1 MKKIWRIIAAAL
13 IFCMITG
20 SFTFA
25 YADEMTA
32 GSVFSK
38 GGLRYRV
45 VASGEVNV
53 YMLHDFSL
61 QDVVIPASVN
71 CNGTEYKVTGIS
83 DSAFTDC
90 KSIRSVVIS
99 EGITYMGEEAFR
111 RCDNLKRISI
121 PSTLKSF
128 TAEGLMALEEIT
140 LAEGNIAFTLKD
152 GALFTNDMKNILLYP
167 ACRSGKSFAVPE
179 GVTEIRQNCFYSNQ
193 NLESI
198 LLPESLETI
207 GDGAFYECHKLRSIS
222 VPENVSYIDK
232 YNFYGC
238 ESLESISFAGSG
250 RVGKDVIS
258 HCENLKQ
265 IEITGPVQL
274 LSSYN
279 DIYDTPALE
288 AVNASGDSIY
298 HSEGGILYYKNQL
311 TMYPAGKEGSVFV
324 VPERI
329 NYIQSQAFNHC
340 SHLKTVILP
349 EKVTLDY
356 MAFHYPA
363 EGPVDIYFGGDNIA
377 MGANVSAYFPQVFVG
392 LDEGSNLFVKDED
405 VKKRLSAVNMIE
417 PAGSVNISV
426 KAVPGE
432 YQPSEG
438 NNNENTGKEEAKEP
452 EGDISVPESI
462 ETPQQPSEGSQEPV
476 SKEEAVKSIESID
489 VSLDYSKV
497 EYTGKANKPAV
508 IISGLIEGKDY
519 KVTYIDNVNPGTA
532 TAVIEGIGEYKGV
545 ILKDFI
551 ITPVTSKV
559 SAKLYK
565 YNGAKVSWNKV
576 KGASSYAIYL
586 KNSAGSYIL
595 KGRTKGTEYRLD
607 NLAAGKKY
615 TVKIVPCVTS
625 KDGKLHFS
633 DGEEVSVHT
642 LSRPSKPAVRKT
654 SGKIRISWNSV
665 DSVSGYEISKSAKKT
680 GTNVIA
686 DRLSG
691 TGKTFSANKNKKYY
705 YKVRAYKMVD
715 GKKIYT
721 PWSKAVLR

>member
-1 MKKIWRIIAAAL
+1 MRKIGGIIAAAL

-25 YADEMTA
+25 FADEMTA

-38 GGLRYRV
+38 GGLRYRIV
-45 VASGEVNV
+45 SSGEVNV

-71 CNGTEYKVTGIS
+71 CNGEEYKVTGIS

-128 TAEGLMALEEIT
+128 TAEGLMALEEIA
-140 LAEGNIAFTLKD
+140 LAEGNSAFTLKD
-152 GALFTNDMKNILLYP
+152 GALFTKDMKTILLYP
-167 ACRSGKSFAVPE
+167 AYRSGKSFAVPD
-179 GVTEIRQNCFYSNQ
+179 GVTEIGQNCFYNNQ

-198 LLPESLETI
+198 LLPVSLETI

-238 ESLESISFAGSG
+238 ESLESISLAGLG

-265 IEITGPVQL
+265 IAITGPVQL

-279 DIYDTPALE
+279 DIYDTPKLE
-288 AVNASGDSIY
+288 SINASGESIY
-298 HSEGGILYYKNQL
+298 NSEDGILYYKNQL
-311 TMYPAGKEGSVFV
+311 AMYPAGKEGSVFV
-324 VPERI
+324 LPESI

-349 EKVTLDY
+349 ERVTLDY

-363 EGPVDIYFGGDNIA
+363 EGPIDIYFGGDNIA

-438 NNNENTGKEEAKEP
+438 SSNENTGKEEAKEP
-452 EGDISVPESI
+452 EGDISIPDVI
-462 ETPQQPSEGSQEPV
+462 EEPQRPSEGSQEPLI
-476 SKEEAVKSIESID
+476 KDELVKRLENLD
-489 VSLDYSKV
+489 ASLSYTQS
-497 EYTGKANKPAV
+497 EYTGKEIRPEV
-508 IISGLIEGKDY
+508 IIQGLTRGKDY
-519 KVTYIDNVNPGTA
+519 KVTYIDNINPGTG
-532 TAVIEGIGEYKGV
+532 TTVIEGIGEYKGV
-545 ILKDFI
+545 ILKDFV
-551 ITPVTSKV
+551 ITPVIKKV
-559 SAKLYK
+559 SAKLYR

-586 KNSAGSYIL
+586 KNSDGSYIFR
-595 KGRTKGTEYRLD
+595 GRTKGTEYILD
-607 NLAAGKKY
+607 NLAAGKRY
-615 TVKIVPCVTS
+615 TVKIIPCVTS
-625 KDGKLHFS
+625 KDGKLCFS
-633 DGEEVSVHT
+633 DGKEVSVCT
-642 LSRPSKPAVRKT
+642 LSRLSKPAVRKT

-665 DSVSGYEISKSAKKT
+665 SCVDGYEISKSVKKA

-686 DRLSG
+686 ARITSAAK
-691 TGKTFSANKNKKYY
+691 TISVGKSRRY
-705 YKVRAYKMVD
+705 YKVRAYKVVG

-721 PWSKAVLR
+721 PWSETVLG